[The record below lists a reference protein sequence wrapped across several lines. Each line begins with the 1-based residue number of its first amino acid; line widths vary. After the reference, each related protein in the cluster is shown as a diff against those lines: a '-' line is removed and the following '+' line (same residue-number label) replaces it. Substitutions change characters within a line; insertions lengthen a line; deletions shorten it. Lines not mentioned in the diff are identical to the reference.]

1 MPAPAFDPHTGPA
14 PPARPSRMLRAQGL
28 AMIAVMLAG
37 FPAGIAALTSLR
49 GREVLRTHTS
59 PADLLGGRL
68 AQAVNAVMAHDLP
81 GDAAL
86 RAAGGMLRWGL
97 FRSGGPQV
105 SPGCANWLFLTEELR
120 PWPDAQRSMA
130 ARADAVR
137 RVAQLVQARGVRLL
151 VALVPDKARIEHG
164 ALCGVR
170 YPAQSQARYR
180 AFLALVQARGVP
192 AADLLTAFAAAPDP
206 AALYYRTDSH
216 WSQAGAALAAQA
228 AAAMAPAGLV
238 TRDQAFSTSAA
249 PESVRSGDLL
259 RLMSLDHVPDGWGLR
274 PRPDRERAQATV
286 ALGATF
292 AGGLL
297 DTPPPPQVALIG
309 SSFSLN
315 GNFHGALQQ
324 ALGTQVAQ
332 FATAGGGFWG
342 AANQYLASAAWRDTP
357 PKLIVWEIPE
367 RVVDQPLATGEGQLG
382 P

>member
-1 MPAPAFDPHTGPA
+1 MSDRGFDPHIGPA
-14 PPARPSRMLRAQGL
+14 PTLRPSWWLRAQGV
-28 AMIAVMLAG
+28 AMILVLAAG
-37 FPAGIAALTSLR
+37 FGAGLAALVSLR
-49 GREVLRTHTS
+49 GQEALRARGS
-59 PADLLGGRL
+59 AADLLGGSM
-68 AQAVNAVMAHDLP
+68 AGAVNAVMAHDLP
-81 GDAAL
+81 GDAAW
-86 RAAGGMLRWGL
+86 RAAGGILRWSL

-105 SPGCANWLFLTEELR
+105 SPGCANWLFLPEELR

-137 RVAQLVQARGVRLL
+137 RVAQRAQARGVRLL

-192 AADLLTAFAAAPDP
+192 TADLLTAFATAPDP

-216 WSQAGAALAAQA
+216 WSQAGAALAAQT
-228 AAAMAPAGLV
+228 AAAMAPAGLIA
-238 TRDQAFSTSAA
+238 RDQAFSTSFAL
-249 PESVRSGDLL
+249 ESARPGDLL
-259 RLMSLDHVPDGWGLR
+259 RLMSLEHVPDGWGLR
-274 PRPDRERAQATV
+274 PRPDRERAQTMV
-286 ALGATF
+286 PLGAAA

-315 GNFHGALQQ
+315 SNFHGALQQ

-342 AANQYLASAAWRDTP
+342 AAAQYFASAAWRDTP

-367 RVVDQPLATGEGQLG
+367 RVVDQPLATAEGQLA